1 MTVAVGMCTIV
12 DNWTAFL
19 DTVRMVEI
27 VRSQTFVRWLKRLKD
42 RRAIAKIVQRIDRLS
57 LGNFG
62 DVKSVGGGV
71 SELRIDY
78 GPGYRLYFVQRGN
91 GEIVILLCGGTKKQ
105 QNADIA
111 RAQAMA
117 KK

>member
-1 MTVAVGMCTIV
+1 
-12 DNWTAFL
+12 
-19 DTVRMVEI
+19 MVEI
-27 VRSQTFVRWLKRLKD
+27 IRTHAFVRWLNGLKD
-42 RRAIAKIVQRIDRLS
+42 QRTVARILQRIDRLS

-62 DVKSVGGGV
+62 DAKSVGGGV

-78 GPGYRLYFVQRGN
+78 GPGYRLYFARRRN

-105 QNADIA
+105 QNVDIA

-117 KK
+117 EEL

>member
-1 MTVAVGMCTIV
+1 
-12 DNWTAFL
+12 
-19 DTVRMVEI
+19 MVEI
-27 VRSQTFVRWLKRLKD
+27 VRSQTFVHWLKRLKD

-71 SELRIDY
+71 SELRVDH
-78 GPGYRLYFVQRGN
+78 GPGYRLYFARRQN
-91 GEIVILLCGGTKKQ
+91 GEIVILLCGGTKKR

-111 RAQAMA
+111 GAQEMA
-117 KK
+117 RNNEIY

>member
-1 MTVAVGMCTIV
+1 M
-12 DNWTAFL
+12 F
-19 DTVRMVEI
+19 EI
-27 VRSQTFVRWLKRLKD
+27 VRTQTFVSWLRLLKD

-71 SELRIDY
+71 SEVRIDY
-78 GPGYRLYFVQRGN
+78 GPGYRLYFTRRQN
-91 GEIVILLCGGTKKQ
+91 GEIVILLCGGTKKRQ
-105 QNADIA
+105 HADIA

-117 KK
+117 KKW